1 MVPTSPSQR
10 IASTSD
16 PSDATPG
23 TAWALL
29 LRGLRRNKAHLFASF
44 GLLSVWQAC
53 ETLVPVLIG
62 LTIDRAVATGEIRE
76 MVIWGLTLCVLFG
89 FLSYGYRFG
98 AQIGFGVVQK
108 EMHRVRVE
116 IAAHA
121 LHPRGARTPLRP
133 GETLSL
139 ATADAELVGQFIR
152 SMGFTVAAVISIIGA
167 SWYLLAMDLMLGLVV
182 VIGVPTVLL
191 LTQVITPA
199 ISRHTEHQQATVAEA
214 TGVATDLV
222 RGLRVLKGIGAEPVA
237 GARYRTLSGR
247 ARDASVRST
256 STYGAMAG
264 LTEGLAGLF
273 LAAVALVAGHRA
285 LSGDITIGE
294 LIAVVGLT
302 QFLAE
307 PLGMLGDI
315 SAHTAR
321 AHASSRRIVDF
332 LTTEHLVP
340 FGDAE
345 PGNAVELRLTS
356 VTAPGLDRVSLA
368 SRPGEILGI
377 AVTDPAAAASLMG
390 LVNGSLSPDSGEL
403 SLDGASLAE
412 LTTRARDRQVLVNPH
427 HVDLF
432 EGTLRSNIDPTRALS
447 TDELE
452 RLLEA
457 SACADVVSLVPE
469 GLDQPVTPDGATFSG
484 GQRQRVALARAL
496 AIDAPV
502 LLLHDPTTAVDAVTE
517 HRIAAGI
524 RELRTGGESRRT
536 TWLITS
542 SPSLLAQCDRV
553 VLLDEGAIAA
563 EGTHHELATEPAYA
577 EVVLR

>member
-1 MVPTSPSQR
+1 MTEETRP
-10 IASTSD
+10 A
-16 PSDATPG
+16 

-29 LRGLRRNKAHLFASF
+29 LRGLRRNKAQLAGSF
-44 GLLSVWQAC
+44 GLLSLWQAC

-76 MVIWGLTLCVLFG
+76 MVIWGLSLCALFG

-98 AQIGFGVVQK
+98 AQIGFSVVQR
-108 EMHRVRVE
+108 EMHRIRVE
-116 IAAHA
+116 IAAHS
-121 LHPRGARTPLRP
+121 LHPRGARTTLRP

-152 SMGFTVAAVISIIGA
+152 SMGFTIAAVISIIGA
-167 SWYLLAMDLMLGLVV
+167 SWYLLTLDLVLGLVV
-182 VIGVPTVLL
+182 LIGVPTVLL
-191 LTQVITPA
+191 LTQAVTPA

-237 GARYRTLSGR
+237 GARYRALSGR

-256 STYGAMAG
+256 STYGAMTG
-264 LTEGLAGLF
+264 LTDGLAGIF
-273 LAAVALVAGHRA
+273 LAVVALVAGHRA

-321 AHASSRRIVDF
+321 AHASARRIVDF
-332 LTTEHLVP
+332 LGTPHLVP
-340 FGDAE
+340 VGDADLD
-345 PGNAVELRLTS
+345 GTGLGQAAELRLVS
-356 VTAPGLDRVSLA
+356 VAAPGLDHVSLA
-368 SRPGEILGI
+368 SRPGEVLGI
-377 AVTDPAAAASLMG
+377 AVTDPTAAASLMG
-390 LVNGSLSPDSGEL
+390 LVNGSLSPDSG
-403 SLDGASLAE
+403 D
-412 LTTRARDRQVLVNPH
+412 LTLGGFPMAKLTSRARDEHLLVNPH

-432 EGTLRSNIDPTRALS
+432 EGTLRSNIDATAALS
-447 TDELE
+447 SHELD
-452 RLLEA
+452 RLLDA

-496 AIDAPV
+496 AADAPV

-524 RELRTGGESRRT
+524 RELRGDPASRRT

-553 VLLDEGAIAA
+553 VLLSDGVVAA
-563 EGTHHELATEPAYA
+563 EGTHHDLAALPAYA

>member
-1 MVPTSPSQR
+1 M
-10 IASTSD
+10 SD
-16 PSDATPG
+16 SAAAPA

-29 LRGLRRNKAHLFASF
+29 LRGLRRNKAKLLGSYA
-44 GLLSVWQAC
+44 LLSLWQAC
-53 ETLVPVLIG
+53 ETLVPVFIG
-62 LTIDRAVATGEIRE
+62 LTIDRAVSTGEVDQ
-76 MVIWGLTLCVLFG
+76 MVIWGLALCVLFG
-89 FLSYGYRFG
+89 FLSYGYRYG
-98 AQIGFGVVQK
+98 AWIGFDVVSM
-108 EMHRVRVE
+108 EMHRIRVE
-116 IAAHA
+116 IAAHS
-121 LHPRGARTPLRP
+121 LHPRGARTALRP

-139 ATADAELVGQFIR
+139 ATADAEMVGQFIR
-152 SMGFTVAAVISIIGA
+152 STGFTIAAVISIVGA
-167 SWYLLAMDLMLGLVV
+167 SWFLLAMDLVLGLVV

-191 LTQVITPA
+191 LTQVVTPR

-237 GARYRTLSGR
+237 GARYRVLSGR

-294 LIAVVGLT
+294 LVAVVGLT

-321 AHASSRRIVDF
+321 AHASARRIVDF
-332 LTTEHLVP
+332 LASPRLVEEGESSP
-340 FGDAE
+340 VFTPA
-345 PGNAVELRLTS
+345 ELRLS
-356 VTAPGLDRVSLA
+356 GVSAPGLDSVNLA

-377 AVTDPAAAASLMG
+377 AITDPTAAATLMG
-390 LVNGSLSPDSGEL
+390 LVNGSITPTSGTISLGGLPLRDLS
-403 SLDGASLAE
+403 
-412 LTTRARDRQVLVNPH
+412 TQAREAHLLVNPH

-432 EGTLRSNIDPTRALS
+432 EGTLRSNVDPTGRLNERALG
-447 TDELE
+447 
-452 RLLEA
+452 LLLDA
-457 SACADVVSLVPE
+457 SACADVVSLAPE

-484 GQRQRVALARAL
+484 GQRQRIALARAL
-496 AIDAPV
+496 AMDAPILV
-502 LLLHDPTTAVDAVTE
+502 LHDPTTAVDAVTE
-517 HRIAAGI
+517 HRIAQGI
-524 RELRTGGESRRT
+524 RRLRTAGASRRT

-542 SPSLLAQCDRV
+542 SPALLAQCHRV
-553 VLLDEGAIAA
+553 VLIAEGRVQS
-563 EGTHHELATEPAYA
+563 EGTHHDLATESSYA

>member
-1 MVPTSPSQR
+1 MSDSAAAP
-10 IASTSD
+10 AS
-16 PSDATPG
+16 
-23 TAWALL
+23 AWALL
-29 LRGLRRNKAHLFASF
+29 LRGLRRNKAKLLGSYA
-44 GLLSVWQAC
+44 LLSLWQAC
-53 ETLVPVLIG
+53 ETLVPVFIG
-62 LTIDRAVATGEIRE
+62 LTIDRAVSTGEVDQ
-76 MVIWGLTLCVLFG
+76 MVIWGLALCVLFG
-89 FLSYGYRFG
+89 FLSYGYRYG
-98 AQIGFGVVQK
+98 AWIGFHVVSM
-108 EMHRVRVE
+108 EMHRIRVE
-116 IAAHA
+116 IAAHS
-121 LHPRGARTPLRP
+121 LHPRGAKTALRP

-152 SMGFTVAAVISIIGA
+152 STGFTIAAVISIVGA
-167 SWYLLAMDLMLGLVV
+167 SWFLLAMDLVLGLVV

-191 LTQVITPA
+191 LTQVITPR

-237 GARYRTLSGR
+237 GARYRVLSGR

-294 LIAVVGLT
+294 LVAVVGLT

-321 AHASSRRIVDF
+321 AHASARRIVDF
-332 LTTEHLVP
+332 LASPRLVEEGESSP
-340 FGDAE
+340 VFTPA
-345 PGNAVELRLTS
+345 ELRLS
-356 VTAPGLDRVSLA
+356 GVSAPGLDAVDLA

-377 AVTDPAAAASLMG
+377 AVTDPTAAATLMG
-390 LVNGSLSPDSGEL
+390 LVNGSITPTSGTISLGGLPLRDLSS
-403 SLDGASLAE
+403 S
-412 LTTRARDRQVLVNPH
+412 AREAHLLVNPH

-432 EGTLRSNIDPTRALS
+432 EGTLRSNVDPTGRLNERALG
-447 TDELE
+447 
-452 RLLEA
+452 LLLDA

-484 GQRQRVALARAL
+484 GQRQRIALARAL
-496 AIDAPV
+496 AMDAPILV
-502 LLLHDPTTAVDAVTE
+502 LHDPTTAVDAVTE
-517 HRIAAGI
+517 HRIAQGI
-524 RELRTGGESRRT
+524 RRLRTAGASRRT

-542 SPSLLAQCDRV
+542 SPALLAQCHRV
-553 VLLDEGAIAA
+553 VLVAEGRVQS
-563 EGTHHELATEPAYA
+563 EGTHHDLASESTYA

>member
-1 MVPTSPSQR
+1 MPVSDSAAAP
-10 IASTSD
+10 AS
-16 PSDATPG
+16 
-23 TAWALL
+23 AWALL
-29 LRGLRRNKAHLFASF
+29 LRGLRRNKAKLLGSYA
-44 GLLSVWQAC
+44 LLSLWQAC
-53 ETLVPVLIG
+53 ETLVPVFIG
-62 LTIDRAVATGEIRE
+62 LTIDRAVSTGEVDQ
-76 MVIWGLTLCVLFG
+76 MVIWGLALCVLFG
-89 FLSYGYRFG
+89 FLSYGYRYG
-98 AQIGFGVVQK
+98 AWIGFHVVSM
-108 EMHRVRVE
+108 EMHRIRVE
-116 IAAHA
+116 IAAHS
-121 LHPRGARTPLRP
+121 LHPRGAKTALRP

-152 SMGFTVAAVISIIGA
+152 STGFTIAAVISIVGA
-167 SWYLLAMDLMLGLVV
+167 SWFLLAMDLVLGLVV

-191 LTQVITPA
+191 LTQVITPR

-237 GARYRTLSGR
+237 GARYRVLSGR

-294 LIAVVGLT
+294 LVAVVGLT

-321 AHASSRRIVDF
+321 AHASARRIVDF
-332 LTTEHLVP
+332 LASPRLVEEGESSP
-340 FGDAE
+340 VFTPA
-345 PGNAVELRLTS
+345 ELRLS
-356 VTAPGLDRVSLA
+356 GVSAPGLDAVDLA

-377 AVTDPAAAASLMG
+377 AVTDPTAAATLMG
-390 LVNGSLSPDSGEL
+390 LVNGSITPTSGTISLGGLPLRDLSS
-403 SLDGASLAE
+403 S
-412 LTTRARDRQVLVNPH
+412 AREAHLLVNPH

-432 EGTLRSNIDPTRALS
+432 EGTLRSNVDPTGRLNERALG
-447 TDELE
+447 
-452 RLLEA
+452 LLLDA

-484 GQRQRVALARAL
+484 GQRQRIALARAL
-496 AIDAPV
+496 AMDAPILV
-502 LLLHDPTTAVDAVTE
+502 LHDPTTAVDAVTE
-517 HRIAAGI
+517 HRIAQGI
-524 RELRTGGESRRT
+524 RRLRTAGASRRT

-542 SPSLLAQCDRV
+542 SPALLAQCHRV
-553 VLLDEGAIAA
+553 VLVAEGRVQS
-563 EGTHHELATEPAYA
+563 EGTHHDLASESTYA

>member
-1 MVPTSPSQR
+1 MTDAPAP
-10 IASTSD
+10 AS
-16 PSDATPG
+16 
-23 TAWALL
+23 AWALL
-29 LRGLRRNKAHLFASF
+29 LRGLRRNKARLVGSYA
-44 GLLSVWQAC
+44 LLSLWQAC
-53 ETLVPVLIG
+53 ETLVPVFIG
-62 LTIDRAVATGEIRE
+62 LTIDNAVASGEISK
-76 MVIWGLTLCVLFG
+76 MVVWGLALCVLFA

-98 AQIGFGVVQK
+98 AWIGFSVVQW
-108 EMHRVRVE
+108 EMHRIRVE

-121 LHPRGARTPLRP
+121 LHPRGARTTLRP

-152 SMGFTVAAVISIIGA
+152 STGFTIAAALSIIGA
-167 SWYLLAMDLMLGLVV
+167 SWYLLTIDVVLGLVV
-182 VIGVPTVLL
+182 LIGVPTVLA

-237 GARYRTLSGR
+237 GARYRVMSRR

-256 STYGAMAG
+256 STYGAMNG

-285 LSGDITIGE
+285 LAGDITVGE

-307 PLGMLGDI
+307 PLGLLGDI

-321 AHASSRRIVDF
+321 AHASARRIVEF
-332 LTTEHLVP
+332 LNTPHLVP
-340 FGDAE
+340 VGDAD
-345 PGNAVELRLTS
+345 PHQGATLRLTA
-356 VTAPGLDRVSLA
+356 VEAPGLREITLA
-368 SRPGEILGI
+368 SQPGEMLGI
-377 AVTDPAAAASLMG
+377 AVTDPTAAASLMD
-390 LVNGSLSPDSGEL
+390 LVNGAASPRSGDLTLGGFPLSEVST
-403 SLDGASLAE
+403 A
-412 LTTRARDRQVLVNPH
+412 ARDRHLLVNPH

-432 EGTLRSNIDPTRALS
+432 EGTLRSNIDPGDRLDDTQL
-447 TDELE
+447 D

-484 GQRQRVALARAL
+484 GQRQRIALARAL
-496 AIDAPV
+496 AVDAPI

-517 HRIAAGI
+517 HRIAAGV
-524 RELRTGGESRRT
+524 RELRADAGSRRT

-553 VLLDEGAIAA
+553 VLVSGGGIRL
-563 EGTHHELATEPAYA
+563 EGTHHELATDPEYA